1 MFDYIFHALSEA
13 LHNQFLSGGLVLG
26 VVGSLIALCRQ
37 LPGKFFAWLKRRL
50 IVTVDVTNDD
60 PIFEWL
66 SLWLANHPYSRRARS
81 LTAKSRRD
89 DYGNVDRDGG
99 DDLPDVVF
107 TPAPGSHVFFYERRL
122 IWLSRERET
131 LKGGD
136 KSGDFFSLRQR
147 ETFQIRVLGRKQ
159 QVIRSLIEKARDA
172 AIKARDSRVNIYMS
186 SHGCW
191 LRNDTRQMRALSTVI
206 LPGNTAQEI
215 AADVGDFLNAQ
226 PWYAER
232 GIPYRRGYLLHGTPG
247 SGKTSLITALSGE
260 FGMDL
265 YVLNLGDSRL
275 NDSGLVSLLSDSKPG
290 SIILLEDID
299 AAFVQRE
306 KSKDSDNGVTFSG
319 LLNALDGAASKEGS
333 IVFMTTNHKDVL
345 DPALIRPGR
354 ADLHVEFDFATRE
367 QAARL
372 FKQFFPDTPS
382 SKAERFSAIA
392 SRQVTM
398 AQIQGILLQHKNSPD
413 NAIRSATLEAV
424 A

>member
-1 MFDYIFHALSEA
+1 MFDYIFHALSA
-13 LHNQFLSGGLVLG
+13 SLSNQFLSGGLVLG
-26 VVGSLIALCRQ
+26 IVGSLIALCRQ
-37 LPGKFFAWLKRRL
+37 LPEKFFAWLKRRL

-66 SLWLANHPYSRRARS
+66 SLWLADHPYSRRARS
-81 LTAKSRRD
+81 LTARSRRD
-89 DYGNVDRDGG
+89 DYGNIDRESG
-99 DDLPDVVF
+99 DNLPDVVF
-107 TPAPGSHVFFYERRL
+107 TPAPGNHVFFYERRL
-122 IWLSRERET
+122 LWLSRERET
-131 LKGGD
+131 IKGD
-136 KSGDFFSLRQR
+136 KGNEIFSARQR

-172 AIKARDSRVNIYMS
+172 AIKARDSRVNVYIVSYGS
-186 SHGCW
+186 WSRSDARH
-191 LRNDTRQMRALSTVI
+191 MRALSTVI
-206 LPGNTAQEI
+206 LPENTAQ
-215 AADVGDFLNAQ
+215 DVTSDIRNFLGAKE
-226 PWYAER
+226 WYADR
-232 GIPYRRGYLLHGTPG
+232 GIPYRRGYLLHGAPG

-275 NDSGLVSLLSDSKPG
+275 TDSGLITLLADSKPG

-299 AAFVQRE
+299 AAFAQRE

-319 LLNALDGAASKEGS
+319 LLNALDGATSKEGS

-354 ADLHVEFDFATRE
+354 ADLHVEFDYATKE
-367 QAARL
+367 QARRL
-372 FKQFFPDTPS
+372 FAQFFPDAPTQS
-382 SKAERFSAIA
+382 AERFSAIT
-392 SRQVTM
+392 SRKVTM
-398 AQIQGILLQHKNSPD
+398 AQIQGLLLQHKTSPD